1 MVNYGLIVMTLTH
14 TLTHVFGNLYTSSFP
29 ILRGEFNLTIYQ
41 LGLFAAIPP
50 LFQALFSIPAGIL
63 TDKVG
68 SRRMLLVSLFLAVG
82 GSLLAAS
89 TFNAIM
95 LIVAASLVYMNTTI
109 YHPASYSFTTRLFR
123 RSDRPKALGIH
134 GAGGTFGVALGPLT
148 LSLFLAL
155 NLTWRHVY
163 LFWAFPIALGAL
175 LVLRV
180 REPKVENGN
189 GAVEALEIE
198 PGEATTLFTRSL
210 LMFLVYTGIRTIA
223 GQMVSTFMPL
233 YIVDERGFSMEQ
245 MGLLVG
251 SLSLTGLLAAP
262 IGGYMAARFGSK
274 RWLMAS
280 IAMSLFTLG
289 LIPIV
294 SGSAFFAV
302 LYIVYGFTGTLG
314 MAPRSDLI
322 ANLTPRGQRGFG
334 YALLFL
340 PGSIMGAIS
349 PLIAAKL
356 IDLFGMTG
364 LFPISIAISIV
375 GLAVLGLGVKIKS

>member
-50 LFQALFSIPAGIL
+50 LCQALFSIPAGIL

-68 SRRMLLVSLFLAVG
+68 SRRMLLVSLILAVG

-89 TFNAIM
+89 TFNAFM

-180 REPKVENGN
+180 REPEAENGN
-189 GAVEALEIE
+189 SAENALEIE

-223 GQMVSTFMPL
+223 GQMISTFMPL

-262 IGGYMAARFGSK
+262 IGGYMAARFRNPGDGP
-274 RWLMAS
+274 
-280 IAMSLFTLG
+280 SLRPNSQSDAQRPERFRVCVTVPTGKHHGRHISLDRCEADRPLRDDQVVSYIDRYINRCPRCLG
-289 LIPIV
+289 
-294 SGSAFFAV
+294 A
-302 LYIVYGFTGTLG
+302 
-314 MAPRSDLI
+314 RC
-322 ANLTPRGQRGFG
+322 
-334 YALLFL
+334 
-340 PGSIMGAIS
+340 
-349 PLIAAKL
+349 
-356 IDLFGMTG
+356 
-364 LFPISIAISIV
+364 
-375 GLAVLGLGVKIKS
+375 